1 MSAPV
6 NVHEQLP
13 HVVRFNAKEI
23 KKALGEVEGF
33 NAKVALVIT
42 RSVGTMACA
51 YVFAVIALISL
62 PAAIDSG
69 QVIMIVAW
77 IAQTFLQLVL
87 LSIIMV
93 GQTVQSAASDARA
106 AKEFADTETILDRL
120 DTNTAGGIKDV
131 LDAIHAITNRQAPSS
146 PAPRSIAYRT
156 DHEADRRSP
165 GRTEQS
171 HRKSNGCRAGRSSLI

>member
-1 MSAPV
+1 MDSPV
-6 NVHEQLP
+6 EVREQLP
-13 HVVRFNAKEI
+13 RVVRFSPKEI
-23 KKALGEVEGF
+23 RRAVGEVEGF
-33 NAKVALVIT
+33 NAKLALLIT

-62 PAAIDSG
+62 PAAISSG
-69 QVIMIVAW
+69 QVIIIVAW

-120 DTNTAGGIKDV
+120 DVNTAGGIKEV
-131 LDAIHAITNRQAPSS
+131 LDAIHGLRDSSGSAPAR
-146 PAPRSIAYRT
+146 PATSGPSA
-156 DHEADRRSP
+156 
-165 GRTEQS
+165 
-171 HRKSNGCRAGRSSLI
+171 